1 MAGVDVQVRIAGG
14 GGSGVGHTTRGVARR
29 ATGSSRS
36 VARFRRRYDPYD
48 EYDPDDPRRARRW
61 GPPRRYYGPAR
72 GSSCLRD
79 ACLLE
84 TGCCVAESLDG
95 NCLVLTLLAGPQ
107 LAAVLLG
114 GVRDNASGG
123 RSVADRLVG
132 AVRLY
137 QQRVSA
143 RRPPVC
149 RFTPSCSEYAVQAVQ
164 AHGAARGAV
173 LALRRL
179 VRCRPGGRRGADP
192 VPRPG
197 GRPRWAGRCRTPA
210 ARSRA
215 CTYRRTC

>member
-1 MAGVDVQVRIAGG
+1 M
-14 GGSGVGHTTRGVARR
+14 
-29 ATGSSRS
+29 
-36 VARFRRRYDPYD
+36 
-48 EYDPDDPRRARRW
+48 
-61 GPPRRYYGPAR
+61 GPAPPVLRPAR

-114 GVRDNASGG
+114 GARDGGSDG

-132 AVRLY
+132 AVRVY

-143 RRPPVC
+143 GRPPVC

-164 AHGAARGAV
+164 AHGAVRGAV

-179 VRCRPGGRRGADP
+179 VRCRPGGRRGVDP
-192 VPRPG
+192 VPRP
-197 GRPRWAGRCRTPA
+197 C
-210 ARSRA
+210 
-215 CTYRRTC
+215 

>member
-1 MAGVDVQVRIAGG
+1 
-14 GGSGVGHTTRGVARR
+14 
-29 ATGSSRS
+29 

-48 EYDPDDPRRARRW
+48 EYDPYDPYDPRNRRRW
-61 GPPRRYYGPAR
+61 GPTRRYYAR
-72 GSSCLRD
+72 APGSSCLRD

-114 GVRDNASGG
+114 GAGNGGSGG
-123 RSVADRLVG
+123 RSGADRLVG
-132 AVRLY
+132 AVRVY

-164 AHGAARGAV
+164 AHGAVRGAV

-179 VRCRPGGRRGADP
+179 VGCRPGGRRGVDP
-192 VPRPG
+192 VPRPV
-197 GRPRWAGRCRTPA
+197 
-210 ARSRA
+210 
-215 CTYRRTC
+215 

>member
-1 MAGVDVQVRIAGG
+1 
-14 GGSGVGHTTRGVARR
+14 
-29 ATGSSRS
+29 

-48 EYDPDDPRRARRW
+48 EYDPYDPYDPRNRRRW
-61 GPPRRYYGPAR
+61 GRPRRYYAPAP

-95 NCLVLTLLAGPQ
+95 NCLVLTLFAGPQ

-114 GVRDNASGG
+114 GARNHRSGG
-123 RSVADRLVG
+123 RTVEDRLVG
-132 AVRLY
+132 AIRVY

-164 AHGAARGAV
+164 AHGAARGAA

-179 VRCRPGGRRGADP
+179 ARCRPGGRRGADP
-192 VPRPG
+192 L
-197 GRPRWAGRCRTPA
+197 PA
-210 ARSRA
+210 
-215 CTYRRTC
+215 

>member
-1 MAGVDVQVRIAGG
+1 MGPAP
-14 GGSGVGHTTRGVARR
+14 
-29 ATGSSRS
+29 
-36 VARFRRRYDPYD
+36 PYH
-48 EYDPDDPRRARRW
+48 
-61 GPPRRYYGPAR
+61 GPAR

-107 LAAVLLG
+107 LAAALLG
-114 GVRDNASGG
+114 GARDGGSDG
-123 RSVADRLVG
+123 RSVADRFVG
-132 AVRLY
+132 AVRVY
-137 QQRVSA
+137 QQRVSL

-164 AHGAARGAV
+164 AHGAVRGAV

-179 VRCRPGGRRGADP
+179 VRCRPGGRRGVDP

-197 GRPRWAGRCRTPA
+197 
-210 ARSRA
+210 
-215 CTYRRTC
+215 